1 MKLASRILLVL
12 AIVLIASPAVFAQQ
26 SAADQ
31 EKAQKNAIEVAKA
44 SNSASNAGIGMG
56 LAIVGAGIG
65 LGLIGYSAL
74 SGIARQPE
82 QAGKIQGVM
91 YVLAALVEG
100 AAIIALLLCFL
111 VAARLMG

>member
-1 MKLASRILLVL
+1 MTFASRILLVL
-12 AIVLIASPAVFAQQ
+12 IAALFSSPALFAQAP
-26 SAADQ
+26 AAG
-31 EKAQKNAIEVAKA
+31 AGA
-44 SNSASNAGIGMG
+44 SGAGVGMG

-65 LGLIGYSAL
+65 LGLIGFSAL

-91 YVLAALVEG
+91 YVMAALVEG

-111 VAARLMG
+111 VAARIMG

>member
-1 MKLASRILLVL
+1 MKSASRVLLVL
-12 AIVLIASPAVFAQQ
+12 AVILFSGSAAFAQ
-26 SAADQ
+26 ATAE

-65 LGLIGYSAL
+65 LGLIGFAAL

>member
-1 MKLASRILLVL
+1 MKLASRILLVF
-12 AIVLIASPAVFAQQ
+12 AVLLFVAPAAYALTDAEVKQQ
-26 SAADQ
+26 VDINKAA
-31 EKAQKNAIEVAKA
+31 NPGT
-44 SNSASNAGIGMG
+44 SGAGIGMG

-65 LGLIGYSAL
+65 LGLIGFSAL

-111 VAARLMG
+111 VAARIMG

>member
-1 MKLASRILLVL
+1 MTLASRFLLVL
-12 AIVLIASPAVFAQQ
+12 VLALLVAPVAFSAPLTPEELKQQ
-26 SAADQ
+26 V
-31 EKAQKNAIEVAKA
+31 EIAKA
-44 SNSASNAGIGMG
+44 TNSGTSGAGIGMG

-111 VAARLMG
+111 VAARIMG

>member
-1 MKLASRILLVL
+1 MKLACRALLVL
-12 AIVLIASPAVFAQQ
+12 ILVLFVSPSAFALTADEVKQQ
-26 SAADQ
+26 VEISRAA
-31 EKAQKNAIEVAKA
+31 NPGT
-44 SNSASNAGIGMG
+44 SGAGIGMG

-65 LGLIGYSAL
+65 LGLIGFSAL

-111 VAARLMG
+111 VAARIM

>member
-1 MKLASRILLVL
+1 MRLATRALLVL
-12 AIVLIASPAVFAQQ
+12 ALMLFVAPAAYAAEMSPKELEQAIAVQK
-26 SAADQ
+26 AA
-31 EKAQKNAIEVAKA
+31 NHGT
-44 SNSASNAGIGMG
+44 SGAGIGMG

-65 LGLIGYSAL
+65 LGLIGFSAL

-82 QAGKIQGVM
+82 QSGKIQGVM

-111 VAARLMG
+111 VAARIMG